1 MQIVSV
7 NITSVVHE
15 GEWTGSEGK
24 TGIDKRTA
32 VGPVRF
38 ANEQVVGDV
47 IVDRNHH
54 GGYDQAVYAYARE
67 DADWWEKEIAQEISN
82 GRFGENL
89 TTIGID
95 VNRALIGERWKI
107 GSTILEVSQPRIPC
121 RVFAGFWQRP
131 TLIKEFM
138 RAGKPGTYLRI
149 IQEGEIIAGDLIE
162 IIYTPEHSITIA
174 DLYAAKNGDR
184 SKVVEIAKVKEL
196 SEAYQEW
203 ARSLCN

>member
-24 TGIDKRTA
+24 TGIDKRA
-32 VGPVRF
+32 ALGPIRF
-38 ANEQVVGDV
+38 ANQEVVGDV

-54 GGYDQAVYAYARE
+54 GGFDQAVYAYARE
-67 DADWWEKEIAQEISN
+67 DADWWEKEIGQEIAH

-89 TTIGID
+89 TTSGID

>member
-54 GGYDQAVYAYARE
+54 GGFDQAVYAYARE
-67 DADWWEKEIAQEISN
+67 DADWWEKEIGQEIAH

-89 TTIGID
+89 TTSGID

>member
-24 TGIDKRTA
+24 TGIDKRA
-32 VGPVRF
+32 ALRPIRF
-38 ANEQVVGDV
+38 ANQEVVGDV

-54 GGYDQAVYAYARE
+54 GGFDQAVYAYARE
-67 DADWWEKEIAQEISN
+67 DADWWEKEIGQEIAH

-89 TTIGID
+89 TTSGID